1 MPPPRPP
8 PENPSLP
15 LQPRSRHPLT
25 NRVAALKRSGVDS
38 RTRMGV
44 AEMIGAGAGC
54 RVGWCGA
61 VNGREMGGL
70 AGAGWS
76 GLFSLADLGAWV

>member
-1 MPPPRPP
+1 
-8 PENPSLP
+8 
-15 LQPRSRHPLT
+15 
-25 NRVAALKRSGVDS
+25 
-38 RTRMGV
+38 MGV